1 MFDRLAS
8 PTRFAAFAARAQG
21 WAAAGA
27 ALLILAGLYFA
38 FFASPPDY
46 QQGEAVRIMYIHVP
60 SAWMALFAYGFV
72 ALMSAAGL
80 IWRHPLAHVLAIA
93 AAPVGAAFTLVCLV
107 TGSLWGKPMWGAWW
121 VWDARLTSVLILFFI
136 YLGYIALVG
145 AFDEPTRGDRA
156 GAILALVGAVNLPV
170 IKFSVDWWNTLHQP
184 ASVMK
189 LSGPAIDTS
198 MLIPLLLMAAG
209 FTVLFFALLLVRA
222 RAELLARRVRALRL
236 IEARGDATAAEVSA

>member
-21 WAAAGA
+21 WLAGA
-27 ALLILAGLYFA
+27 AVLLILAGLYFA

-72 ALMSAAGL
+72 ALMSAVGL

-93 AAPVGAAFTLVCLV
+93 AAPVGAAFTLVCLI

-156 GAILALVGAVNLPV
+156 GAILALVGAVNVPI

-189 LSGPAIDTS
+189 LSGPAIDTA

-209 FTVLFFALLLVRA
+209 FTVLFFALVLVRA

-236 IEARGDATAAEVSA
+236 IEARAETGAAEVRA